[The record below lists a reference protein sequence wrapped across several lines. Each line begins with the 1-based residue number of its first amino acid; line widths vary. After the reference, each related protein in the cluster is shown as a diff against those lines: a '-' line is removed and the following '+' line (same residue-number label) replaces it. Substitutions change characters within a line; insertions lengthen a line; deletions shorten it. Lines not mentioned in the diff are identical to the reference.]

1 MTRIATRTIGAA
13 EVTIL
18 TDGGIDF
25 GTELFP
31 GTLPD
36 HIADLMQRQKAAS
49 IATNFNAVLIREGG
63 RTVLCDAGPRDLFG
77 PTCGDLPLAM
87 AEAGLDP
94 AQVDTLFATH
104 LHPDHIA
111 GMITAQGA
119 AVFPNAELVVTRA
132 EHAFW
137 SDEAATGAMQIH
149 AYDAVPTVAGQGT
162 LMREWEA
169 QGLDADTILIA
180 VGGGGLIGG
189 ALAWLQGR
197 RKVVAVE
204 PMTCNALSAS
214 VRAGRRVEVP
224 VSGVAANALGS
235 RSVGEICFSLVQQ
248 QATPVVEVT
257 DGAIVEA
264 QKALWQAHRQLVEPA
279 GATAL
284 AALMSGAYV
293 PARGERVAVLVCGA
307 NPAPDPLA

>member
-137 SDEAATGAMQIH
+137 SEEAATGAMPDPIPDWSALARAVLAAYGSRLRLIDPQDQIAPGLTAMPLAGHTPSHSGWRLSSGTAQLIHGGDIIH
-149 AYDAVPTVAGQGT
+149 APVLQAADPNIAIAFDLDMDTA
-162 LMREWEA
+162 RETRKRL
-169 QGLDADTILIA
+169 LDE
-180 VGGGGLIGG
+180 
-189 ALAWLQGR
+189 LA
-197 RKVVAVE
+197 
-204 PMTCNALSAS
+204 
-214 VRAGRRVEVP
+214 
-224 VSGVAANALGS
+224 
-235 RSVGEICFSLVQQ
+235 
-248 QATPVVEVT
+248 T
-257 DGAIVEA
+257 DGALFTGGHFL
-264 QKALWQAHRQLVEPA
+264 QPA
-279 GATAL
+279 FH
-284 AALMSGAYV
+284 
-293 PARGERVAVLVCGA
+293 VAVRDGA
-307 NPAPDPLA
+307 GYRLERP